1 LQIAIFQYFDRF
13 QHAMKLPNLVKYA
26 SSISVKLVIS
36 AFGETPRKSQFEIKG
51 TL

>member
-26 SSISVKLVIS
+26 SSISVKLAIS
-36 AFGETPRKSQFEIKG
+36 AFGETPRKSQFEIKV